1 MNSAIGAV
9 KKVGYYF
16 RIFDPGKNGLR
27 STDDLSLKLKYE
39 FVLGDPNNSFLYISI
54 WDDDKEK
61 SVEMCLHEVDPLRN
75 ANGKNKVITI
85 ADTRYIQRWF
95 ERKVD
100 PILCKGDLYFF
111 SNCPA
116 TAKHQRPRT
125 HERTP
130 AIPPNLDD
138 LEVNDFADVLGTIAE
153 DLHLTRCAQ
162 VCFAGTEEDQAEQ
175 GDHGTIDEVLGD
187 QDLEQGKDSLEEA
200 DRDADL
206 PEQIPL
212 LGHPESEKEGP
223 VSWLRLLRRARVA
236 IERLHRNLRHLAKK
250 HSCRCYVLPELHKT
264 ASMLPRLFDVRDAT
278 TQCRDLNHTKC
289 HHLDLTRSTTQW
301 ESMCSRSLTQLACA
315 SQS

>member
-9 KKVGYYF
+9 KKAVGYYF

-100 PILCKGDLYFF
+100 PMLCKGDLYFF
-111 SNCPA
+111 SNCLA

-130 AIPPNLDD
+130 GIPPNLDD

-187 QDLEQGKDSLEEA
+187 
-200 DRDADL
+200 
-206 PEQIPL
+206 
-212 LGHPESEKEGP
+212 
-223 VSWLRLLRRARVA
+223 
-236 IERLHRNLRHLAKK
+236 
-250 HSCRCYVLPELHKT
+250 
-264 ASMLPRLFDVRDAT
+264 PRLWNKEKIPWKKLIEMLIYLNRYLFLI
-278 TQCRDLNHTKC
+278 TQSPRKKVQYHGFVFFAVLA
-289 HHLDLTRSTTQW
+289 LRSSDYIET
-301 ESMCSRSLTQLACA
+301 CDI
-315 SQS
+315 